1 MSNFPQPP
9 KVINPLWII
18 SLFFSFT
25 EIALGYV
32 VFKTTGGIQVALTC
46 FVIAFPILVA
56 VAFFAVLWFRPE
68 HLYAPKDFGSDESF
82 LRSIADARKSR
93 QGLLNL
99 DAEIEQRISASLTSE
114 KLLTRISSLEGNQLK
129 EALKDAAV
137 GISSEIREA
146 TSISISL
153 TPIVPELSDLIFPV
167 DAFANFSDLTDQ
179 LYFALEDY
187 VKPYTY
193 GTSWILR
200 DKVSGK
206 TFKNAR
212 MIAGIKPG
220 KIVTDFRTL
229 EEVGITAGMFLE
241 VMKPQK

>member
-1 MSNFPQPP
+1 MPNLPQPP

-18 SLFFSFT
+18 SFFFSFT

-32 VFKTTGGIQVALTC
+32 VFKTTGGIQVSLTC
-46 FVIAFPILVA
+46 FVIGFPILVA
-56 VAFFAVLWFRPE
+56 TAFFALLWFRPE

-99 DAEIEQRISASLTSE
+99 DAEIERRISANLTSDQ
-114 KLLTRISSLEGNQLK
+114 LLTRISPLEGYQLK

-137 GISSEIREA
+137 DISNEIREA

-153 TPIVPELSDLIFPV
+153 TSIAPELNDLIFPV
-167 DAFANFSDLTDQ
+167 DAFATFSDLTDQ
-179 LYFALEDY
+179 LYFALDDY
-187 VKPYTY
+187 VEPYTY

-200 DKVSGK
+200 DKASGK
-206 TFKNAR
+206 IFKNAR

-229 EEVGITAGMFLE
+229 EEVGIKAGMSLE
-241 VMKPQK
+241 VIPPEK